1 MIDPIDQP
9 ESGPPQCEP
18 RQRENGDRHLAALGA
33 SPRFPR
39 TTALPATGGFPQ
51 RGWRGR
57 SGARAEA
64 GESLRLTDESL
75 AANQASCSKIPR
87 IRACLR
93 RPRWGSKPGS
103 PNGPPS
109 PRLAPG
115 GFYGLLAVG
124 LVALLGSAA
133 TAAEPL
139 PARPEEIEFEPLV
152 YVPPRAEEY
161 RHVLS
166 DGTVV
171 FLAPSHELPLIN
183 LAITFK
189 GGSSL
194 DPAELPALASMTAR
208 LVREGGTASL
218 PPAEVDETLDFLA
231 TEVSVSASDT
241 FTTATMNC
249 LASTFAESL
258 AIFLEMLEQPAFDA
272 ARLETAKARSLA
284 KLAQRNDD
292 AATIIGREWKRL
304 VYGADHFEA
313 AEPTAATVEAI
324 SREDLAAMHRRIFHP
339 GNAIIAVAGD
349 FDEAAMLA
357 TLEKAVADW
366 DRGELAPDPASPTAS
381 LTPGVYHVPKPIPQG
396 KVLIGRR
403 AIERDDPDAI
413 PLLLLNEVLGG
424 GGFTSRLMR
433 KIRSNEGLAY
443 SVRSAVMPRVDY
455 PGEFRAGFE
464 SKNATVALATKIV
477 MEELARLQAEPVPE
491 EELETARRGLV
502 EMLPRKFESKP
513 AMLGV
518 FVNDEWTQRPAGFWQ
533 AFRER
538 VEAVTPADI
547 QRVAREH
554 LDPESMAILV
564 VGDWDEIAPGDL
576 EKRASMNDFFGG
588 EVTHLPLRDPLTL
601 EPLE

>member
-1 MIDPIDQP
+1 MIDRK
-9 ESGPPQCEP
+9 SPP
-18 RQRENGDRHLAALGA
+18 
-33 SPRFPR
+33 
-39 TTALPATGGFPQ
+39 LPAIGGFPHH
-51 RGWRGR
+51 GWRGR

-103 PNGPPS
+103 PNGPQS

-115 GFYGLLAVG
+115 GFYSLLAAG
-124 LVALLGSAA
+124 LVALLATAAAASEPAA
-133 TAAEPL
+133 TLAEPL

-161 RHVLS
+161 RHVLA

-171 FLAPSHELPLIN
+171 FLAPSHEFPLIN
-183 LAITFK
+183 LAFTFK
-189 GGSSL
+189 GGGSL
-194 DPAELPALASMTAR
+194 DPAAMPGLATLTAR
-208 LVREGGTASL
+208 LVREGGTASM

-231 TEVSVSASDT
+231 TEVSVSANDT

-249 LASTFAESL
+249 LASTFDESL
-258 AIFLEMLEQPAFDA
+258 AIFFEMLAKPAFDT

-292 AATIIGREWKRL
+292 AATILGREWKRL
-304 VYGADHFEA
+304 VYGTDHFEA
-313 AEPTAATVEAI
+313 AEPTEATVKAI

-357 TLEKAVADW
+357 TLEKAVAGW
-366 DRGELAPDPASPTAS
+366 DRGQPAPDPASPTAS
-381 LTPGVYHVPKPIPQG
+381 LAPGLYHVPKPIPQG

-403 AIERDDPDAI
+403 SIERDDPDAI
-413 PLLLLNEVLGG
+413 PLLMLNEVLGG

-477 MEELARLQAEPVPE
+477 MEELARLREEPVPE

-513 AMLGV
+513 AMLAV
-518 FVNDEWTQRPAGFWQ
+518 FVNDEWTKRPAGFWQ

-576 EKRASMNDFFGG
+576 EKRASMSDFFGG